1 MYNPMMYGFNN
12 YSFFPGMILF
22 GAMMMFFAL
31 LLCVGLYIYYGF
43 AFSTIAKKLKYKQ
56 PWLAWIPLAN
66 LFLLPILAKKEW
78 QWGFLLFVPIA
89 NIVFAI
95 IWLWAIY
102 ERRKYPGWL
111 SLIAIASFIPMLS
124 WLATPANLVILGFV
138 AWKDQR

>member
-1 MYNPMMYGFNN
+1 MYNPMMYGLGS

-22 GAMMMFFAL
+22 GAVMMFFILIFGVA
-31 LLCVGLYIYYGF
+31 LYIYYGF

-56 PWLAWIPLAN
+56 DWLAWIPIAN
-66 LFLLPILAKKEW
+66 LFLLPILAKKQW

-111 SLIAIASFIPMLS
+111 SLIPIAMIIPMIG
-124 WLATPANLVILGFV
+124 WLAGIAQLIVIGFV